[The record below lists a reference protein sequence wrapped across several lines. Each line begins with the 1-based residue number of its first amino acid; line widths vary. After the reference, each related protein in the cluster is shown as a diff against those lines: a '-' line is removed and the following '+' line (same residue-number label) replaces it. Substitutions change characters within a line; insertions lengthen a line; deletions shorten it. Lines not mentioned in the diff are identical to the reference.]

1 MAPEFGEKRCGMG
14 DRRRVWDGSGALLLA
29 IVGAVTPA
37 GAVTPECRTA
47 PLPDT
52 ALTAIGARGELAFAS
67 GTRGVLDG
75 LRWPETPDLAEA
87 AAAWLET
94 HRGVPLTLVAR
105 GETDRWG
112 RVHVDALA
120 ADGTVDL
127 AGGLIEAGLAVVD
140 AGERDS
146 LCRPGLLAL
155 EAAARGAGRGLWREG
170 ASSPGEHAAEDGVA
184 LRARLGR
191 FVVARGRVL
200 WVGERARRTYL
211 DFARRG
217 GDGLTVT
224 VSKRTWRQ
232 LQDRGLSAATLRG
245 RLVRVRGIV
254 EIWRGPT
261 LDVASADMIEVLD
274 SQVSKREVSKREVS
288 DATQAQGR

>member
-1 MAPEFGEKRCGMG
+1 ME
-14 DRRRVWDGSGALLLA
+14 DRRRIGGRFGASVLA
-29 IVGAVTPA
+29 GLGFGLALAMPA
-37 GAVTPECRTA
+37 GAVAPECRTV
-47 PLPDT
+47 PLPAT
-52 ALTAIGARGELAFAS
+52 ALASVGPRGELAFAS
-67 GTRGVLDG
+67 GARGVLDG
-75 LRWPETPDLAEA
+75 LRWPDAPDLAGA

-94 HRGVPLTLVAR
+94 HRGVPLTLTAR

-112 RVHVDALA
+112 RAHVDALA
-120 ADGTVDL
+120 ADGTLDL
-127 AGGLIEAGLAVVD
+127 AGGLVEAGLAVVD

-146 LCRPGLLAL
+146 LCRPGLLAV
-155 EAAARGAGRGLWREG
+155 EAGARAAGRGLWR
-170 ASSPGEHAAEDGVA
+170 AGEEKAEDGAA
-184 LRARLGR
+184 LRARRDR

-217 GDGLTVT
+217 ADGLTVT
-224 VSKRTWRQ
+224 VSKRTWRH
-232 LQDRGLSAATLRG
+232 LQERGLSAATLRG

-274 SQVSKREVSKREVS
+274 V
-288 DATQAQGR
+288 AQAQGR

>member
-1 MAPEFGEKRCGMG
+1 MG
-14 DRRRVWDGSGALLLA
+14 DRRRIRARFGASVLA
-29 IVGAVTPA
+29 VLAFGAGTPA
-37 GAVTPECRTA
+37 RAVPPECRTV
-47 PLPDT
+47 PLPAA
-52 ALTAIGARGELAFAS
+52 ALTAVSPRGELSFTS
-67 GTRGVLDG
+67 GARGVLDG
-75 LRWPETPDLAEA
+75 LRWPEAPDLAGA

-94 HRGVPLTLVAR
+94 HRGAPLTLTAR

-112 RVHVDALA
+112 RAHLDALA

-127 AGGLIEAGLAVVD
+127 AGGLVEAGLAVVD

-155 EAAARGAGRGLWREG
+155 EAGSRAAGRGLWRE
-170 ASSPGEHAAEDGVA
+170 AEEKAEDGAA
-184 LRARLGR
+184 LRTRLGR
-191 FVVARGRVL
+191 FVVARGRIL

-217 GDGLTVT
+217 ADGLTVT
-224 VSKRTWRQ
+224 LSKRTWRQ
-232 LQDRGLSAATLRG
+232 VQERGLSAATLRG

-254 EIWRGPT
+254 ELWRGPT

-274 SQVSKREVSKREVS
+274 M
-288 DATQAQGR
+288 AQAQGR